1 MASQVKFITN
11 DPTVVQGLPNE
22 VQFGEETR
30 RELPVG
36 VVYRRG
42 LRKAEDLEIWELEN
56 VRITIYYPLLSW
68 KHCFSL
74 FLGFL

>member
-56 VRITIYYPLLSW
+56 VRITIYYPLLS
-68 KHCFSL
+68 
-74 FLGFL
+74 